1 MHPHAK
7 PSQEQANSD
16 LLMTAS
22 EICGWLEIEATI
34 SHSLQP
40 QLGVPKPVSLNIS
53 LVKRLFSKTALQAS
67 TTLLKPSGYYL
78 SSYQKIEEVRTLSTS

>member
-7 PSQEQANSD
+7 PALEQANPD

-22 EICGWLEIEATI
+22 EICGWLEMEATI

-40 QLGVPKPVSLNIS
+40 QLSLPKPVSLNIS
-53 LVKRLFSKTALQAS
+53 LVKMFFSKTALQAS
-67 TTLLKPSGYYL
+67 TTLLKPSGH
-78 SSYQKIEEVRTLSTS
+78 